1 VPGVLASIVIGTAAS
16 GRVARA
22 LGTRQIVAWLLIVSI
37 GLVLSAT
44 LTPVS
49 EFETSAAG
57 VGVCDLTRIG
67 PAPLEDLRSLND
79 TTLNIVLFLP
89 LGVAVGL
96 LQNSRRK
103 VAIILAVA
111 AMPFVIEGIQLVAT
125 SLHRG
130 CESADVSDNL
140 TGLIIGFAVG
150 QGLRLGAGLTL
161 RRESACPRG
170 GR

>member
-1 VPGVLASIVIGTAAS
+1 
-16 GRVARA
+16 
-22 LGTRQIVAWLLIVSI
+22 VSI

-44 LTPVS
+44 LTPS
-49 EFETSAAG
+49 RIQDIRCG
-57 VGVCDLTRIG
+57 CQVCDLTRIG
-67 PAPLEDLRSLND
+67 PAPREDLRSLND

-161 RRESACPRG
+161 RRAPIADGQGDVPSGRG
-170 GR
+170 